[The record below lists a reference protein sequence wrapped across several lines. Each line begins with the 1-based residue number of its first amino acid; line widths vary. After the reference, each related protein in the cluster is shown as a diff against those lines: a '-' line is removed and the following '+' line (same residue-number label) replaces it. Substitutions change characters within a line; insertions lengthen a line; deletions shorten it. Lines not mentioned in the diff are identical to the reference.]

1 MTKPITSISKSWLAL
16 IVIASIVL
24 AGCTEN
30 EGGGEDGEKGD
41 DQSVG
46 FVSSGLSIGT
56 SRSIVLDDDESF
68 AGLLG
73 ETEIALYYDP
83 NSDIFSGRLRNEANQ
98 PICDIQVTITADGN
112 VANLNSSGSSFQ
124 LDGLLSMDRAD
135 LEVPFEKRFDSW
147 EVSINAYTCDT
158 WPSGQG
164 GEGSESGEGSGEHGG
179 GGEGGEGG
187 GEHGGGGEG
196 NEGNEGGEGGEG
208 GGESGDES
216 SPATPIT
223 ETIVGTYGSQDYSFE
238 YDSLD
243 GVFRG
248 TVENVG
254 DATVC
259 MSRTEIHLGTGDTV
273 IELGPT
279 IPVDLESGDSIRIVM
294 STDGGYVLD
303 TYTLHP
309 ESSPCDAEQSGE
321 GSEGGESGE
330 GGGEHGGGGEG
341 GGG

>member
-1 MTKPITSISKSWLAL
+1 MTKLLALLARSWLTL
-16 IVIASIVL
+16 IGITCFVL
-24 AGCTEN
+24 AGCTVN
-30 EGGGEDGEKGD
+30 EGGGEGNEEGNEH
-41 DQSVG
+41 SVG
-46 FVSSGLSIGT
+46 FVSSGLSIGVF
-56 SRSIVLDDDESF
+56 RSIVLDEDESF

-73 ETEIALYYDP
+73 DTEIALFYDSK
-83 NSDIFSGRLRNEANQ
+83 SDIFAGRLRNEAKD
-98 PICDIQVTITADGN
+98 PICDIQVTIAADGN
-112 VANLNSSGSSFQ
+112 VANLNSNGSSLE

-135 LEVPFEKRFDSW
+135 FEVPFDERFDSW
-147 EVSINAYTCDT
+147 EVSINAYTCVS
-158 WPSGQG
+158 WPSGESG
-164 GEGSESGEGSGEHGG
+164 EGAEGSES
-179 GGEGGEGG
+179 GEGG
-187 GEHGGGGEG
+187 GEHGGSGEGGGEG
-196 NEGNEGGEGGEG
+196 NEGNEGGEG

-223 ETIVGTYGSQDYSFE
+223 ESIVGTSGSQNYSFE
-238 YDSLD
+238 YDPLD

-259 MSRTEIHLGTGDTV
+259 MSRTEIHLGAGDSV

-309 ESSPCDAEQSGE
+309 ESSSCDAE
-321 GSEGGESGE
+321 ESDGGE
-330 GGGEHGGGGEG
+330 GGGEHGSGGEG
-341 GGG
+341 GSG

>member
-1 MTKPITSISKSWLAL
+1 MTKLLTFRSNSWLAL
-16 IVIASIVL
+16 MAIACIVL

-30 EGGGEDGEKGD
+30 EGGGEDGEKGN

-56 SRSIVLDDDESF
+56 SRSIDLDDDESF

-83 NSDIFSGRLRNEANQ
+83 NSDIFSGRLRNEAMD

-112 VANLNSSGSSFQ
+112 VANLNPNGSSFQ
-124 LDGLLSMDRAD
+124 LDGLLSMERAD
-135 LEVPFEKRFDSW
+135 FEVPFDERFDSW
-147 EVSINAYTCDT
+147 EVSINAYVCDS
-158 WPSGQG
+158 WPSGEG
-164 GEGSESGEGSGEHGG
+164 GEGNEGSEGGESGGEHGG
-179 GGEGGEGG
+179 SGEGG

-196 NEGNEGGEGGEG
+196 NEGNEGGEGG
-208 GGESGDES
+208 GESGDES

-223 ETIVGTYGSQDYSFE
+223 ESIVGTYGSQDYSFE
-238 YDSLD
+238 YDPLD

-254 DATVC
+254 DDTVC
-259 MSRTEIHLGTGDTV
+259 MSRTEIHLGAGDAV

-279 IPVDLESGDSIRIVM
+279 IPVDLESGDSVRIVM
-294 STDGGYVLD
+294 SVDGGYVLD

-309 ESSPCDAEQSGE
+309 ESSSCDAEQSGE